1 MEPIFGGGGAPAPGG
16 LNGATPPAGGA
27 DIVDAGT
34 AQFMAEVVEASMQR
48 PVLVDFWA
56 PWCGPCKAIT
66 PVLEKV
72 VTQAQGQV
80 KLVKVNIDENPEIAQ
95 QMRIQS
101 IPAVFAFVGGRPV
114 DGFVGQV
121 PESQIKEFIARV
133 VQTAGGQLG
142 PSQAEELLAQ
152 AQAAAEAGD
161 AAQAAGL
168 FAGVLETEPDN
179 VAALAGLADAYLGL
193 GEVDAAGEVL
203 AQVPAGKAD
212 DPAVA
217 KARARLEL
225 AGKAGEAAAKL
236 EPLRQA
242 VAADPSDF
250 DSRLALAEALF
261 HADDADGA
269 SDQLLY
275 IIEKQRDWKD
285 EAARKQLLK
294 FFDAWGPMDP
304 RTLAARRRLSSLLFS

>member
-1 MEPIFGGGGAPAPGG
+1 MEPIFGGGNPRAPAG
-16 LNGATPPAGGA
+16 LNGATPPQGGA

-34 AQFMAEVVEASMQR
+34 ADFMAEVVEASMQR

-66 PVLEKV
+66 PVLEKA

-101 IPAVFAFVGGRPV
+101 IPAVFAFAGGRPI

-133 VQTAGGQLG
+133 VQAAGGQVG
-142 PSQAEELLAQ
+142 PSPAEEMLAQ

-161 AAQAAGL
+161 AAGAAGL
-168 FAGVLETEPDN
+168 FANVLEDEPDN
-179 VAALAGLADAYLGL
+179 VAALAGLADAYLTL
-193 GEVDAAGEVL
+193 GEAEAAGEVL
-203 AQVPAGKAD
+203 AQVPADKAD

-217 KARARLEL
+217 KARARLDL
-225 AGKAGEAAAKL
+225 AGKADEATARL

-242 VAADPSDF
+242 VAADPDDF
-250 DSRLALAEALF
+250 ESRLALAEALF
-261 HADDADGA
+261 HADDAEGA

-275 IIEKQRDWKD
+275 IIEKRRDWND